1 MDYGILH
8 TALDARLL
16 LPHVEVF
23 VIEDACAGVNTASM
37 SEARRQFA
45 CEGVQLVASD
55 GSQLDMVPM
64 EQATA
69 QDVATALGKLMKERG
84 WDMATPTDAKAS
96 QSNTSP
102 RYSPR
107 PLATSE
113 RVT

>member
-55 GSQLDMVPM
+55 GSQLDMVPI

-96 QSNTSP
+96 QSSTSP
-102 RYSPR
+102 RYSR
-107 PLATSE
+107 L
-113 RVT
+113 